1 MMLYQTITRN
11 PATGIDAKDFQ
22 DASGHFCHDII
33 RDVKIR
39 MNALDIIIIFQ
50 HVYQFDYLL
59 GFLRFVDFNT
69 VLGIPDD
76 FRTQHRYVGFF

>member
-11 PATGIDAKDFQ
+11 PATGVDAKDFQ

-50 HVYQFDYLL
+50 HVY
-59 GFLRFVDFNT
+59 
-69 VLGIPDD
+69 
-76 FRTQHRYVGFF
+76 